1 FQAEDGI
8 RDFHVTGVQT
18 CALPILVKSFA
29 GGFAEALAQTQPQRF
44 LAVSTLKLRPG
55 KIFVDYLRNG
65 RGATAVASYSL
76 RARDG
81 APVAMPISWSELT
94 RLKSAQEFD
103 IKEVPKRLKRRRK
116 DPWEGIARVEQDL
129 GRWSAG

>member
-81 APVAMPISWSELT
+81 APVRSE
-94 RLKSAQEFD
+94 E
-103 IKEVPKRLKRRRK
+103 RRVGK
-116 DPWEGIARVEQDL
+116 GCGARVQPCTE
-129 GRWSAG
+129 GRG